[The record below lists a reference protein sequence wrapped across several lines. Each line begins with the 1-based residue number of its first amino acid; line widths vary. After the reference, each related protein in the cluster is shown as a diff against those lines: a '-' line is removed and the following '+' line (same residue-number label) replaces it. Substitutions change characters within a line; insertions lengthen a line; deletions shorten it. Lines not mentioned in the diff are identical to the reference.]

1 MGAGRSNKH
10 RLKGDGLEGSAESR
24 PGYGPNS
31 PKKEELKAHRLKA
44 VGLDLEMEA
53 KREILAN
60 GDFSSKNRSSD

>member
-1 MGAGRSNKH
+1 LRG
-10 RLKGDGLEGSAESR
+10 RLKADRDTGR
-24 PGYGPNS
+24 TP

-53 KREILAN
+53 KTEILAN